1 MMTTACSSLFGD
13 NHSPS
18 PVISFVMSQKEKPL
32 LVSDEYIFK
41 LNKTTTTSKYWICA
55 DIACSAKIHTN
66 TNNQL
71 TKMTGEHSHVPEKE
85 TIAVREFREKIK
97 QRVIEETT
105 PIPRIYDEECAKAT
119 LSTAAIAVLPSEHSA
134 INKARR
140 AVTPIIPTTQ
150 LFDIPGPFART
161 LRDNTF
167 LTIDKLITRR
177 QMMILFASDEQLKML
192 FSAETILMDG
202 TFSSCPKIFDQVYTK
217 HSIKYEQS
225 FPCVFGL
232 LPNRFKPTYQ
242 FLFHELKFIAI
253 QMKLDFAPKI
263 VMSDFEPALM
273 GVVKTECS
281 NSFLLLFPLYSGYIP
296 QLMTLPL
303 LPEPVIEDT
312 YDELVRDLPTNMSE
326 TMKRLL
332 EYFQEQWFAKVPVSQ
347 WCVHAFH
354 SRFNRRVLVHHP
366 NIWSFIKF
374 LQGEESRFYHM
385 NIQFSAGLDARAK
398 QARTMAIQ
406 RHIDC
411 LDRRYY
417 DGVINT
423 HIKKYAFLHRLSQK
437 YTYQQKCDL
446 HQCGGCSEKFCWQ
459 DLPKHHQ
466 EHVLELE
473 KIGTDCDAFQ
483 QKVNEQQQDLNH
495 RPLIQQVNEWER
507 DSIMKIKQ
515 RAEDCRQR
523 LIKSADDNIIK
534 MKMKLNQFIADLR
547 KMRDDDDFNEIHL
560 NRLRLLLEELKKKR
574 EKPLNVSILEEP
586 TSFINKIS
594 ISG

>member
-417 DGVINT
+417 DGVINVME
-423 HIKKYAFLHRLSQK
+423 Y
-437 YTYQQKCDL
+437 
-446 HQCGGCSEKFCWQ
+446 
-459 DLPKHHQ
+459 
-466 EHVLELE
+466 
-473 KIGTDCDAFQ
+473 
-483 QKVNEQQQDLNH
+483 
-495 RPLIQQVNEWER
+495 
-507 DSIMKIKQ
+507 
-515 RAEDCRQR
+515 
-523 LIKSADDNIIK
+523 
-534 MKMKLNQFIADLR
+534 
-547 KMRDDDDFNEIHL
+547 
-560 NRLRLLLEELKKKR
+560 
-574 EKPLNVSILEEP
+574 LNVQKWNCKFDTTWNLKSQLNSILMERYNNGSWIAFIVFLRMA
-586 TSFINKIS
+586 SFYFNFYS
-594 ISG
+594 